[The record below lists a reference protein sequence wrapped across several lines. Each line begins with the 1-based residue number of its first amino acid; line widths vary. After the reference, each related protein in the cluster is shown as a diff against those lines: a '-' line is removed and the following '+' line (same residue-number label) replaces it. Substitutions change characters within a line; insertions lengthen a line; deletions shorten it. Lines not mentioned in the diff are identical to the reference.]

1 MWSLFLV
8 KNFESDPSWIPVI
21 FITILIIIFFV
32 GFTGNILTCII
43 IYYERTLHTSTN
55 FYLFN
60 MAVSD
65 AFASLGIILNVF
77 VYFSDGLLYGDIACK
92 LNFGFVVFLWN
103 NSILVMTILSIER
116 YMAICCP
123 LRKKSSPPLKLIIG
137 LTWVI
142 AILETASEIPTVTL
156 IKSNSFMICYT
167 VPTTYA
173 RIINGILALV
183 TFIIPLG
190 ILIYVYSMIAFK
202 VKISDKVNVERNMF
216 NYRGNGGK
224 VNKLLGNYS
233 ELALFLNSKCDNL
246 LFNNFSTYIFYI

>member
-1 MWSLFLV
+1 
-8 KNFESDPSWIPVI
+8 
-21 FITILIIIFFV
+21 
-32 GFTGNILTCII
+32 
-43 IYYERTLHTSTN
+43 
-55 FYLFN
+55 
-60 MAVSD
+60 
-65 AFASLGIILNVF
+65 
-77 VYFSDGLLYGDIACK
+77 
-92 LNFGFVVFLWN
+92 
-103 NSILVMTILSIER
+103 MTILSIER

-224 VNKLLGNYS
+224 VNKLLVAMIVSFVICWSPCCILRILIFG
-233 ELALFLNSKCDNL
+233 LNIETLMEFNVLWDIGYRIVLINSWLSTILNPL
-246 LFNNFSTYIFYI
+246 LFSLMSSKFRKAFKKIYGKQKFNNGLVQTSL